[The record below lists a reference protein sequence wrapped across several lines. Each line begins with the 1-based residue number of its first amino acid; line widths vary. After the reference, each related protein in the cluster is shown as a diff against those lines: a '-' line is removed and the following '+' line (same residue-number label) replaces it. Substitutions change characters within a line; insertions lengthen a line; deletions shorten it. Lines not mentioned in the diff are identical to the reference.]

1 MKRVII
7 YDKLSL
13 CSSVDIDIFVDDFV
27 GNIETL
33 CREELRT
40 LFIFIDLILSPYFL
54 KIFVLDIL

>member
-1 MKRVII
+1 MKRIII

-54 KIFVLDIL
+54 KIFVLDIV